1 MEKKPLSFY
10 LHIPFCS
17 AKCDYCDFVSFP
29 LHNIKRETVDQYFSA
44 LYQELE
50 LRIRALPEDY
60 FLHTLYIGGGT
71 PSTVNPDY
79 YQPVVKRLQQRFN
92 APVEFT
98 CEVNPKSV
106 DAPFLEVM
114 KDLGCN
120 RISIGVQSPR
130 DETLARVNRSQTLG
144 LFLLKYDL
152 IRKVYDNV
160 NVDFICGLPENL
172 HDWAKGTLDLIQKA
186 APEHVSLYL
195 LESEKETPLGVK
207 ERQGFIDLPSQSYS
221 ESFVESMSMSLPT
234 MGFNQYE
241 ISNYARPGYA
251 SLHNLVYW
259 KGFDYIGLGVS
270 AGGYFHHKRYVNTA
284 DLIQYLNS
292 LERHNTIEEA
302 YSQENTGKEDLKER
316 LFMGLRLREGID
328 LAQLKRVVSETASLE
343 RIRFIL
349 SHSPYFFTAESS
361 RLRFKSE
368 YFIKNR
374 EAFEFLFEVFDI
386 AGL

>member
-29 LHNIKRETVDQYFSA
+29 LHIIKRETVNQYFSA

-50 LRIRALPEDY
+50 LRLWALPDDY
-60 FLHTLYIGGGT
+60 YLHTLYIGGGT
-71 PSTVNPDY
+71 PSTVDPDY

-106 DAPFLEVM
+106 DAPFLERLR
-114 KDLGCN
+114 DLGCN
-120 RISIGVQSPR
+120 RISVGVQSPS
-130 DETLARVNRSQTLG
+130 DDTLARVNRSQTLG
-144 LFLLKYDL
+144 LFLLKYDM

-172 HDWAKGTLDLIQKA
+172 HDWARGSLDLIQKA

-207 ERQGFIDLPSQSYS
+207 ERKGFIDLPSQSYA
-221 ESFVESMSMSLPT
+221 ESFIESMSITLPA

-259 KGFDYIGLGVS
+259 KGVDYIGVGVS
-270 AGGYFHHKRYVNTA
+270 AGGYIHHRRYVNTA
-284 DLIQYLNS
+284 GLMQYITS
-292 LERHNTIEEA
+292 LERHNTIDEA
-302 YSQENTGKEDLKER
+302 YSQVNTAKEDLKER

-328 LAQLKRVVSETASLE
+328 FGQLKRGVSETASLE

-349 SHSPYFFTAESS
+349 SHSPYFFETESGK
-361 RLRFKSE
+361 LRFISE
-368 YFIKNR
+368 YFLKNR

-386 AGL
+386 TGF